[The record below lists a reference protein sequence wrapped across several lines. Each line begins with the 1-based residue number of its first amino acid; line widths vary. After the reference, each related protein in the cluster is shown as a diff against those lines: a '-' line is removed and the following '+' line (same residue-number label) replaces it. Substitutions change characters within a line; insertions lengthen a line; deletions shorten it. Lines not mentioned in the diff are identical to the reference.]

1 MNVNMPKRK
10 VPNFAVTLG
19 DPAGT
24 GPELIAK
31 SLYNNPLVDKARF
44 FIVGDKRIL
53 EMGIAIAGKGPDF
66 RELVKSELANP
77 SLEQGVYLIDQKN
90 IDPKD
95 FRLGVLS
102 TLCGQVMGQDLA
114 ESIRLSQA
122 GLVDGIIFGPLSKE
136 ALNKGGANYP
146 DELHYFADLMNLD
159 SNANFGEINKVGSL
173 WLGRVTSHMG
183 IGEVASKITVENVLK
198 GIELTNQIMLNYG
211 EEKRKILVAAL
222 NPHCGDGGLFGL
234 EESIIAKGIQ
244 CAKEKGIDA
253 HGPYPSDTIFLR
265 HLNGDGNAI
274 VGMYHDQVQIGGKL
288 LGFSKAVT
296 IQAGLPIPITTP
308 AHGNG
313 LDLAGKGIANENP
326 TLAALDTAYNLV
338 VNSHQPIGGV

>member
-1 MNVNMPKRK
+1 MSEDTTKRK
-10 VPNFAVTLG
+10 VPSFAVTLG

-31 SLYNNPLVDKARF
+31 SLFNNSLVEKARF
-44 FIVGDKRIL
+44 IIVGDRRIF
-53 EMGIAIAGKGPDF
+53 EMGISIAGKGPKYSVLGD
-66 RELVKSELANP
+66 SELSDPNLAN
-77 SLEQGVYLIDQKN
+77 GVYLLDQKN
-90 IDPKD
+90 LDPKD
-95 FRLGVLS
+95 VELGVIS
-102 TLCGQVMGQDLA
+102 ILCGKVMGQDLTK
-114 ESIRLSQA
+114 SIRLAQM

-136 ALNKGGANYP
+136 ALNKGGANFP

-159 SNANFGEINKVGSL
+159 SNANYGEINKVGAL

-183 IGEVASKITVENVLK
+183 INEVASHITPENVLRS
-198 GIELTNQIMLNYG
+198 IELTHQIMLNYG

-222 NPHCGDGGLFGL
+222 NPHCGDGGLFGSQ
-234 EESIIAKGIQ
+234 EAIITQGIKS
-244 CAKEKGIDA
+244 AREKGIDA
-253 HGPYPSDTIFLR
+253 SGPYPSDTIFLR
-265 HLNGDGNAI
+265 HLSGEGNAI

-326 TLAALDTAYNLV
+326 TLAAFDTAYNLV
-338 VNSHQPIGGV
+338 VNSFYG